1 MIEKQKQVHIIQ
13 PTIGDKAKEIIRVA
27 AYCRVSTDSEDQ
39 ANSFIAQVQ
48 YYTDYI
54 KSNSQMKLVD
64 IYADDGITG
73 TSIEKREDFKRMI
86 KDCKAGKIDRIL
98 VKSISRFA
106 RNSLECLE
114 TIRLLNTLNVI
125 VVFENDGIDTRKLN
139 SELFVYI
146 KSAFAQSEALA
157 GSKRVSTAI
166 RMKMESGEF
175 KISTAP
181 YGYKI
186 ENNTLIPIPEQKPI
200 VQRMF
205 YDFLSG
211 KGVGKITEEL
221 NREEA
226 GDRKWSVSGIKY
238 ILTNEK
244 YVGDMLM
251 QKTYTPQ
258 ILPFAKKRNRGEVD
272 QYYIANSHEG
282 IIERK
287 IFDAVQDI
295 FKTYEENR
303 RKYNQKVRSI
313 FSKKVKCGDCG
324 CTYKRNT
331 KKGVFYWVCS
341 NNGIAGQH
349 CNTTNIKEDDL
360 KQAFIRIFNRIK
372 CYKGELVDYPINQ
385 LVAFKAKITRQ
396 NSDISEIDSE
406 IAMLCNRNS
415 MLNELKLRDVVD
427 EVSYLEQS
435 SQIQNRLSQLRKR
448 RINILAEDEEEA
460 VIEEFRKL
468 KRIVED
474 ENDYILIFDEDLFS
488 KIVKNIIVLENR
500 GLLFELNC
508 GLKLKEEF

>member
-1 MIEKQKQVHIIQ
+1 MIEKKKDVRIIH
-13 PTIGDKAKEIIRVA
+13 PTIGSGVKIIIRVA

-54 KSNSQMKLVD
+54 KKNSNMVLVD

-73 TSIEKREDFKRMI
+73 TSIDKRDDFKRMI

-114 TIRLLNTLNVI
+114 TIRLLNSLNVV
-125 VVFENDGIDTRKLN
+125 VVFENDGIDTRNLN

-146 KSAFAQSEALA
+146 KSAFAQSEAMA

-181 YGYKI
+181 YGYRI
-186 ENNTLIPIPEQKPI
+186 ENNTLIPIPENKRI
-200 VQRMF
+200 VKRIF

-211 KGVGKITEEL
+211 KGVGKITEEF
-221 NREEA
+221 NRENI
-226 GDRKWSVSGIKY
+226 GNRKWSVSGIKY

-258 ILPFAKKRNRGEVD
+258 ILPFTKKRNRGEVD
-272 QYYIANSHEG
+272 QFYIADSHEG
-282 IIERK
+282 IIDRK
-287 IFDAVQDI
+287 TFDAVQEI
-295 FKTYEENR
+295 F
-303 RKYNQKVRSI
+303 RKYAEKKQKESQKVRSV
-313 FSKKVKCGDCG
+313 FSKKIKCGDCG
-324 CTYKRNT
+324 CTYKRNI
-331 KKGVFYWVCS
+331 KNGAYYWVCS

-349 CNTTNIKEDDL
+349 CRTTNIKEEDL
-360 KQAFIRIFNRIK
+360 KQAFVRLFNRIK
-372 CYKGELVDYPINQ
+372 QYKHEIIDFPINQ
-385 LVAFKAKITRQ
+385 LATFKAKASKQ
-396 NSDISEIDSE
+396 NSDITEIDAE
-406 IAMLCNRNS
+406 IALLCNRNS
-415 MLNELKLRDVVD
+415 MLNELKSREIVD
-427 EVSYLEQS
+427 EVSYLEQT
-435 SQIQNRLSQLRKR
+435 SQIKNRLSELRKR
-448 RINILAEDEEEA
+448 RINILNEDEDEA

-468 KRIVED
+468 KRIIED
-474 ENDYILIFDEDLFS
+474 ETDYLMVFDEEIFN
-488 KIVKNIIVLENR
+488 KIVKSINILENR

-508 GLKLKEEF
+508 GLKLKEAF